1 LVKSGAVSESAITKF
16 TNTFAPTWTTRITS
30 TGSALASNGP
40 SNSFYVALEPS
51 SAVKG
56 LSNFKAA
63 KGQSLVLQFDSK
75 GAISNAFTAVD
86 LNQVKAMVYSLEGGL
101 FVMTESSIF
110 KVGASK

>member
-1 LVKSGAVSESAITKF
+1 
-16 TNTFAPTWTTRITS
+16 
-30 TGSALASNGP
+30 
-40 SNSFYVALEPS
+40 
-51 SAVKG
+51 
-56 LSNFKAA
+56 
-63 KGQSLVLQFDSK
+63 LVLQFDSK